1 MIQKKNSDQRE
12 NILLARPLNTSH
24 FEAVILESLNRI
36 ENDPAIKLVVVD
48 SIVTLYRSEFL
59 GRKNL
64 LERQNRLMESLK
76 VLANA
81 SSVYDIAVLITNQTQ
96 SPVDFDFGN
105 KLKSVGGN
113 VIGHMTTYRLELK
126 RVFLI

>member
-48 SIVTLYRSEFL
+48 SIVTLYRSEFW

-76 VLANA
+76 LLANA
-81 SSVYDIAVLITNQTQ
+81 SSDYDIAVLITNQTQ
-96 SPVDFDFGN
+96 SP
-105 KLKSVGGN
+105 
-113 VIGHMTTYRLELK
+113 IGHMTTYRLELK